1 MVKHNSWEKE
11 EDLKN
16 AKELVA
22 EFKRRMEVEVRQ
34 QEKLDVAEEK
44 DLRREELLEKYMA
57 KMLYGWDDGK
67 FKTEYLKK
75 LEKNQKQQKEKN
87 KQRRKELTSSS
98 RSRNLKGG
106 VMSDI

>member
-98 RSRNLKGG
+98 RSRNLKEG

>member
-1 MVKHNSWEKE
+1 MVKHDSWEKE
-11 EDLKN
+11 EDLEN

-22 EFKRRMEVEVRQ
+22 EFKRRMEVEIRQ

-75 LEKNQKQQKEKN
+75 LEKNQKQQKEEN

-98 RSRNLKGG
+98 RSRNLKEG
-106 VMSDI
+106 VMLDI